1 MFGKLEYRHAQKTVP
16 TDALTVCFGVSA
28 DGYGGGVR
36 AVYEAMLADEKYSLY
51 NFVWGVPETDVRDY
65 LFLRENPR
73 TRIVKIGSE
82 HHLRALVRAKYWFS
96 DGNFGIKAKKDQV
109 LTCTKDSN
117 PNELLE
123 KVIDLK
129 EVRTE
134 AAKKAIER
142 RERGYERYA
151 KFMGIFRGLGIY
163 TSENARKLASY
174 RDKHKGQ
181 RCFLIGNGP
190 SLTVSD
196 LNKLRGEITFGCNMI
211 TKIFDMTD
219 WRPNYYFLLEWPVMA
234 QVKDE
239 IADCE
244 VFFSRQGYLKLK
256 EHDMLPPKYVYANQ
270 IFPRDKYWVTDNL
283 FKYFITSRA
292 TVMTYIIETAM
303 YMGFSEIYLIGV
315 DNTNPFISGSHFS
328 PSYRDEKLQ
337 YRENLKAVRTAGQ
350 FKDAL
355 EIQGKVTKAN
365 ADYAYGKLREYAEK
379 RGVRIYNATRGGE
392 LEAFERV
399 NLDEVVA

>member
-1 MFGKLEYRHAQKTVP
+1 MFGKLEYRHAQKTIP

-28 DGYGGGVR
+28 EGYGGGVR
-36 AVYEAMLADEKYSLY
+36 AVYEAMLVDEKYSLY
-51 NFVWGVPETDVRDY
+51 NFVWGVPGTEIRDY

-96 DGNFGIKAKKDQV
+96 EGNFGIKAKKEQV

-117 PNELLE
+117 ANELLDR
-123 KVIDLK
+123 VIDLN

-134 AAKKAIER
+134 TAKKAIER

-181 RCFLIGNGP
+181 RCFLVGNGP
-190 SLTVSD
+190 SLTYAD
-196 LNKLRGEITFGCNMI
+196 LNKLKGEITFGCNMI

-303 YMGFSEIYLIGV
+303 YMGFKEIYLIGV
-315 DNTNPFISGSHFS
+315 DNTNPFVSDSHFS
-328 PSYRDEKLQ
+328 ANYRDEKLQ

-355 EIQGKVTKAN
+355 EIQGNITKTN

-379 RGVRIYNATRGGE
+379 RDIHIYNATRGGE

>member
-1 MFGKLEYRHAQKTVP
+1 MFSKSEYKRAQRKFP

-96 DGNFGIKAKKDQV
+96 DGSFGIKAKKDQV

-117 PNELLE
+117 PIELLE
-123 KVIDLK
+123 RVIDLN

-134 AAKKAIER
+134 AAKKAVER

-151 KFMGIFRGLGIY
+151 KFMGIFRGMGLY
-163 TSENARKLASY
+163 ASKNAKKLASY

-181 RCFLIGNGP
+181 RCFLVGNGP
-190 SLTVSD
+190 SLTTTD
-196 LNKLRGEITFGCNMI
+196 LSKLKGEITFGCNMI
-211 TKIFDMTD
+211 TKIFDQTD

-256 EHDMLPPKYVYANQ
+256 EHDMLPPKYVYVNQ
-270 IFPRDKYWVTDNL
+270 IFPRDKYWVTNNL

-303 YMGFSEIYLIGV
+303 YMGFSEIYLLGV
-315 DNTNPFISGSHFS
+315 DNTNPFVSGSHFS
-328 PSYRDEKLQ
+328 PNYRDEKLQ

-350 FKDAL
+350 FKNAL
-355 EIQGKVTKAN
+355 EIQGNITKTN
-365 ADYAYGKLREYAEK
+365 ADYAYGELCEYAEK
-379 RGVRIYNATRGGE
+379 RDIHIYNATRGGE
-392 LEAFERV
+392 LESFERV
-399 NLDEVVA
+399 DLDEVVA